1 MPAPIRSVVLV
12 GARLL
17 DGRSPDAIPDGVL
30 VTDDQGRIVAVG
42 PASATDIPRDAER
55 IDASG
60 LTVLPGIIDC
70 HLHMALRLE
79 PVHDRVQ
86 RSATDI
92 VVRCL
97 QAGRE
102 FLEGGVTTVRDA
114 GWAPAGIK
122 RAFASGARRFQ

>member
-1 MPAPIRSVVLV
+1 MPAPIRNAVLV

-17 DGRSPDAIPDGVL
+17 DGRSPDAIADGVI
-30 VTDDQGRIVAVG
+30 VVDDLGRIAAAG
-42 PASATDIPRDAER
+42 AAQATRIPKGAER

-97 QAGRE
+97 
-102 FLEGGVTTVRDA
+102 
-114 GWAPAGIK
+114 
-122 RAFASGARRFQ
+122 